1 MAKLAL
7 VAFCIL
13 SVRLNGVRG
22 PWIKHKRGL
31 RQGDPLSPYLFILAI
46 DMLQYVLKSATD
58 RGLLSPL
65 RDRTT
70 RIILSLYADDAVV
83 FVNPIKQEVDLIMDI
98 MRRFGDA
105 TGLRINVNK
114 SIVAPIRCSQ
124 LNLDEVLQNFS
135 GARVTYPITY
145 LGLPVTLGRLK
156 LVHLQSVFDRA
167 ATKLAGWQGK
177 LLNMG
182 GRRELVKMV
191 PDSLPTYLLTVIK
204 PPKKFYKDFDKL
216 RRRSLWAGSQQLQ
229 GGKCKVSW
237 NRVCRPLNRGGLGV
251 VDLERF
257 GRALRLRWL

>member
-1 MAKLAL
+1 L
-7 VAFCIL
+7 I
-13 SVRLNGVRG
+13 
-22 PWIKHKRGL
+22 IKCA
-31 RQGDPLSPYLFILAI
+31 PLYTSN
-46 DMLQYVLKSATD
+46 
-58 RGLLSPL
+58 R
-65 RDRTT
+65 
-70 RIILSLYADDAVV
+70 LSLYADDTVV

-98 MRRFGDA
+98 MRCFGDA
-105 TGLRINVNK
+105 TGLRININK
-114 SIVAPIRCSQ
+114 STVAPIHCSQ

-145 LGLPVTLGRLK
+145 LGLSVTLGRLK

-191 PDSLPTYLLTVIK
+191 LDSLPTYLLTVIK

-216 RRRSLWAGSQQLQ
+216 RRRFLWAGSQQLQ

-237 NRVCRPLNRGGLGV
+237 NWVCRPLNRGGLGV

-257 GRALRLRWL
+257 GRALRLRWLWFNWKNLEKPWCGSELPIHRTDYLLSAAATQVLVRNG